1 MSQPNLK
8 NIQDVAI
15 YVWEFSTVNYAVNI
29 IKIPKFFEK
38 IDSNY
43 FQGYF
48 PIVPLTIA
56 AIPAINDYS
65 RNASFFKI
73 ICANSYLPLLSRNS

>member
-38 IDSNY
+38 ID
-43 FQGYF
+43 
-48 PIVPLTIA
+48 
-56 AIPAINDYS
+56 
-65 RNASFFKI
+65 
-73 ICANSYLPLLSRNS
+73 